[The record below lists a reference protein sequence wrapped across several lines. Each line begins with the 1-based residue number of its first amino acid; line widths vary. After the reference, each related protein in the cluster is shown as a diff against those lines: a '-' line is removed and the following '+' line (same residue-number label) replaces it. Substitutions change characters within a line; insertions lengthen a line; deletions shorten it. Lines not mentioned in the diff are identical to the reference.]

1 MFKRPSP
8 THLQWLALLVGVP
21 LVVLL
26 LSVGIWSLFSRT
38 TTNDL
43 HSNNSNGGNSIQTAG
58 VSVTPGPTGEAQ
70 VPNSSVSPLLFGT
83 NLSLYDSNDQVL
95 QSITTRNVLE
105 QLHFR
110 IIRMPV
116 RSNLSNETEIQ
127 AAQAIKSVGA
137 YALVVLR
144 GAVDNNVLADDIS
157 VIHAMNGIFGN
168 TTVYYE
174 YGNEEDLLG
183 VDVNRYIASWNT
195 VVPQL
200 KRLALHGQFIGPVN
214 FQYDRNYLITFL
226 QQANPR
232 PDQVSWHEYTC
243 DDSWSTDICLSHID
257 HWTVHISDARSA
269 MQAAIGTALPI
280 MITEWNYAPNA
291 QPNDGKIN
299 NDSFMSAWTTKAVQ
313 TLAANRIFASMQY
326 ACTNSVY
333 ALVRSDGTPT
343 VQGLTMQSLY
353 SHLILDGQQPT
364 PIPSEPGQVQPGATP
379 TPTEVLP
386 QHIAFSFEDGGVNG
400 WSKYG
405 KEISLI
411 ENSTANKLEGSHSL
425 HVVLSNMSSS
435 SNPYILSP
443 GITNGPQSGQT
454 LDAYVYLPSDAVSFT
469 AKVFAVDSSWHW
481 YFNEM
486 STLAPGIWNHL
497 TYTIPSSVG
506 GQIYRIGVQ
515 FGSTTNMPMSS
526 DVFVDAVGW
535 H

>member
-200 KRLALHGQFIGPVN
+200 KRLALHGLFIGPVN

-299 NDSFMSAWTTKAVQ
+299 DNAFMSTWTATALQ
-313 TLAANRIFASMQY
+313 TLAANGIFASMQY
-326 ACTNSVY
+326 SCTNTAIPMIS
-333 ALVRSDGTPT
+333 SGNTTT
-343 VQGLTMQSLY
+343 VQGTAFASQYQSM
-353 SHLILDGQQPT
+353 IMGKQQPPPLPT
-364 PIPSEPGQVQPGATP
+364 PIPGTPQPHP
-379 TPTEVLP
+379 TT
-386 QHIAFSFEDGGVNG
+386 GTGTGTGNG
-400 WSKYG
+400 
-405 KEISLI
+405 
-411 ENSTANKLEGSHSL
+411 
-425 HVVLSNMSSS
+425 
-435 SNPYILSP
+435 
-443 GITNGPQSGQT
+443 NG
-454 LDAYVYLPSDAVSFT
+454 
-469 AKVFAVDSSWHW
+469 
-481 YFNEM
+481 
-486 STLAPGIWNHL
+486 
-497 TYTIPSSVG
+497 
-506 GQIYRIGVQ
+506 
-515 FGSTTNMPMSS
+515 
-526 DVFVDAVGW
+526 
-535 H
+535 